1 MATITTNTAIGER
14 ETLADVIVRISPD
27 ECPVYSAAQKTTAT
41 GVFQE
46 FLVQE
51 LASAASNNHVAEGAD
66 MTDTGIT
73 NVVRMGNYSQISTKG
88 FIISNTL
95 DVVDKAGRDRE
106 VAYQRTLKGLEL
118 RRDVEKY
125 LTDTNTAR
133 DGSSSTRKTASLI
146 TWITNGDAPSDMAF
160 ATGDGTDQADLTGT
174 ARALTLAQIDATHQ
188 ACWSDGGDPSLLVAS
203 ATNRANIS
211 DLTQSGTNLVTN
223 QVNQT
228 AGKQPS
234 FVGATAILLND
245 FGQLEIIPSRL
256 MSNDKIFLIDPNHV
270 AISTITGRNFVTQEI
285 APTGDASKEQVL
297 IEFALIPDAPKAHG
311 AVIGL
316 NGS

>member
-1 MATITTNTAIGER
+1 MAVVTTTTAIGER

-27 ECPVYSAAQKTTAT
+27 ECPVYSAAAKTTAN

-51 LASAASNNHVAEGAD
+51 LASAVTNNHRAEGAD

-73 NVVRMGNYSQISTKG
+73 NVVRMGNYAQIASKG

-118 RRDVEKY
+118 RRDIEKY
-125 LTDTNTAR
+125 ITDTNTAR

-146 TWITNGDAPSDMAF
+146 TWITNGDKPSDMAF
-160 ATGDGTDQADLTGT
+160 ATGDGTDAADLTGT
-174 ARALTLAQIDATHQ
+174 SRALTLAQIDSSHQ
-188 ACWSDGGDPSLLVAS
+188 AAWEDGGDPSLLVAS

-211 DLTQSGTNLVTN
+211 DLTQSGTNLVSN

-256 MSNDKIFLIDPNHV
+256 MSNDKVFLIDPNHV
-270 AISTITGRNFVTQEI
+270 AISTLPGRNFATQEI
-285 APTGDASKEQVL
+285 APTGDATKEQ
-297 IEFALIPDAPKAHG
+297 IITEFCLIPDAPKSHA

-316 NGS
+316 SGS